1 VDALAGKVAVIT
13 GAGSGIGRALA
24 LHCASLG
31 MKLALLDM
39 QRPGLE
45 EVRAEIALPREDVLL
60 RHCDVA
66 DPLSVEAT
74 ASAVYEELG
83 GADLL
88 FNNAGVFTG
97 GPVWKASPEEWQ
109 WQFGVNVMGIANG
122 LRSFVPRMLEQGR
135 GGHIINTS
143 SMGGHVALRGIG
155 VYCATKHAVVA
166 ISEALYH
173 DLRAAGSDIG
183 VSVLCPAFVKTG
195 IAETRHR
202 PAALGDLPAEA
213 DALLAETRHA
223 MEAARLSPADV
234 ARITLE
240 GVQRGDFYIFP
251 HQKAKV
257 GIEQRVRD
265 VLAGRA
271 PVDVFKAPSH
281 AAS

>member
-1 VDALAGKVAVIT
+1 MDGLTGKVAVIT

-24 LHCASLG
+24 LHCAGLG
-31 MKLALLDM
+31 MKLTLLDLHSH
-39 QRPGLE
+39 GLE
-45 EVRAEIALPREDVLL
+45 ETRAEIPSGRDAVLL
-60 RHCDVA
+60 RRCDVA
-66 DPLSVEAT
+66 DPMSVEAA
-74 ASAVYEELG
+74 ASAVYDAFG
-83 GADLL
+83 GVDLL

-97 GPVWKASPEEWQ
+97 GPVWKAAPEEWH
-109 WQFGVNVMGIANG
+109 WQFGVNVMGVANG

-195 IAETRHR
+195 IAESRHR

-251 HQKAKV
+251 HAKAKI

-271 PVDVFKAPSH
+271 PGDVFKAP
-281 AAS
+281 ARPA